1 MNIFQYLILNKKDY
15 FSLAE
20 EYIGLQTTFQ
30 KESILEKLSLIVD
43 MLIYPLINICMIVF
57 YKQEIS
63 LFTVMSIH
71 KTVSLWINWTRYIEL
86 TYEINEWKKIVNYVN
101 GPFIS
106 CNDPKYHAYVYAD
119 TLQRL
124 HNMFYN
130 QKLSTRLTTFTKKGT
145 KSL

>member
-63 LFTVMSIH
+63 LFTVMAIH

-86 TYEINEWKKIVNYVN
+86 TY
-101 GPFIS
+101 
-106 CNDPKYHAYVYAD
+106 
-119 TLQRL
+119 
-124 HNMFYN
+124 
-130 QKLSTRLTTFTKKGT
+130 
-145 KSL
+145 

>member
-1 MNIFQYLILNKKDY
+1 MNISQYLILNKKNY

-30 KESILEKLSLIVD
+30 KESIFEKLSLVVD
-43 MLIYPLINICMIVF
+43 MLVYPFVNICMILF
-57 YKQEIS
+57 YKQELS
-63 LFTVMSIH
+63 LFTVMMIH
-71 KTVSLWINWTRYIEL
+71 KTVSLWINWIRYIEL
-86 TYEINEWKKIVNYVN
+86 RNEINEWKKIVSYVN

-124 HNMFYN
+124 HNVFYN
-130 QKLSTRLTTFTKKGT
+130 KIKR
-145 KSL
+145 